1 MPRAKTSR
9 RRTAP
14 PIVNAIVQPVARRL
28 ARMEALLI
36 EMRHE
41 QDVQLKRSRALQEQF
56 DTLAEQVTGN
66 GTNIRRTTLRKK

>member
-1 MPRAKTSR
+1 
-9 RRTAP
+9 
-14 PIVNAIVQPVARRL
+14 
-28 ARMEALLI
+28 MEALLI